1 MPSFVWSCGSLRYKL
16 PVVTGQNCTGSRK
29 NDISKHTS
37 TIIIQPIDIK
47 CLDDFPMS
55 LVWLE
60 YQGSQ
65 VSIGSGYGLV
75 GQINSNSGYGLLQ
88 DVTWV
93 KVDQDLCRYMAS
105 PGSNKFIFS

>member
-1 MPSFVWSCGSLRYKL
+1 
-16 PVVTGQNCTGSRK
+16 
-29 NDISKHTS
+29 
-37 TIIIQPIDIK
+37 
-47 CLDDFPMS
+47 MS

-65 VSIGSGYGLV
+65 VSVGSGYGLV
-75 GQINSNSGYGLLQ
+75 EQINSDSGYGLLQ

-105 PGSNKFIFS
+105 PRSNKFIFS